1 MKTIQKLREG
11 SDDESTHTENRALET
26 VVTRAEGGL
35 RDEIEGV
42 PVPVGGAA
50 PRNACLETDFIKP
63 RNEFRA
69 EFVLQILHLGWK
81 RRKTNRL
88 IKVMFS

>member
-1 MKTIQKLREG
+1 MMKALIQRTGRWRRWAQGQKVGPEMRSRE
-11 SDDESTHTENRALET
+11 SQLQWEEQLLE
-26 VVTRAEGGL
+26 
-35 RDEIEGV
+35 
-42 PVPVGGAA
+42 
-50 PRNACLETDFIKP
+50 NACLETDFIKP
-63 RNEFRA
+63 KDEFRA

>member
-1 MKTIQKLREG
+1 MRSRE
-11 SDDESTHTENRALET
+11 SQFQWEEQLLE
-26 VVTRAEGGL
+26 
-35 RDEIEGV
+35 
-42 PVPVGGAA
+42 
-50 PRNACLETDFIKP
+50 NACLETDFIKP
-63 RNEFRA
+63 RDEFRA